1 LQQVTLFIEVLAV
14 LVTSVIIHENA
25 HGWVALMLGDETAKR
40 SGRLTLNP
48 ARHFD
53 FVGSLILPA
62 MLYFTTGAMFGY
74 AKPVPVNPSKLH
86 GKDRWGFAVVAIA
99 GPISNVIL
107 ALIASVIASKVY
119 GFRVAEVNPADVR
132 GLGGSIVPFLLS
144 VAFTLNLL
152 LAAFNLLPIPPLD
165 GSRLL
170 RLFLSTNG
178 RRTLD
183 RIEPYGFLI
192 LLALIV
198 WLSQPLF
205 RIVTLIESGLLRV
218 LPV

>member
-1 LQQVTLFIEVLAV
+1 VQNAIVAFAV
-14 LVTSVIIHENA
+14 LLASVIIHENA
-25 HGWVALMLGDETAKR
+25 HGWVALGLGDDTAKA

-48 ARHFD
+48 AKHFD

-62 MLYFTTGAMFGY
+62 MLLFTTGAMFGY
-74 AKPVPVNPSKLH
+74 AKPVPVNPSRLQ
-86 GKDRWGFAVVAIA
+86 GKDRWGFALVALA
-99 GPISNVIL
+99 GPVSNVVL
-107 ALIASVIASKVY
+107 ALIASTIATKVY
-119 GFRVAEVNPADVR
+119 GFRLVDLNPGDVR
-132 GLGGSIVPFLLS
+132 SLGGSIVPYVLA

-170 RLFLSTNG
+170 RLVLNTNG

-205 RIVTLIESGLLRV
+205 RIVTLIESGLLRL
-218 LPV
+218 LPL

>member
-1 LQQVTLFIEVLAV
+1 LQNAILSLAV
-14 LVTSVIIHENA
+14 LLASVIIHENA
-25 HGWVALMLGDETAKR
+25 HGWVALALGDETAKK

-48 ARHFD
+48 VKHFD

-74 AKPVPVNPSKLH
+74 AKPVPVNPSQLR
-86 GKDRWGFAVVAIA
+86 GKDRWGFAVVALA
-99 GPISNVIL
+99 GPVSNVIL
-107 ALIASVIASKVY
+107 ALIASVIAARVY
-119 GFRVAEVNPADVR
+119 GFRLAEINPADVR
-132 GLGGSIVPFLLS
+132 SVGGSGVLFVLS
-144 VAFTLNLL
+144 MAFTLNLL

-170 RLFLSTNG
+170 RLVLGTNG
-178 RRTLD
+178 RRMLD
-183 RIEPYGFLI
+183 RIEPFGFLI
-192 LLALIV
+192 LLGLIV
-198 WLSQPLF
+198 WLSAPLF

>member
-1 LQQVTLFIEVLAV
+1 VQRVIVFAEVLGV
-14 LVTSVIIHENA
+14 LVASVIIHENA
-25 HGWVALMLGDETAKR
+25 HGWVALALGDETAKK

-48 ARHFD
+48 VKHFD

-62 MLYFTTGAMFGY
+62 MMYFTTGGMFGY

-86 GKDRWGFAVVAIA
+86 GKDRWGFAVVALA
-99 GPISNVIL
+99 GPVSNVIL
-107 ALIASVIASKVY
+107 ALVASIIASKLY
-119 GFRVAEVNPADVR
+119 GFRVASVSPGDVQSV
-132 GLGGSIVPFLLS
+132 GGSLVPFLLS
-144 VAFTLNLL
+144 VAFALNML

-170 RLFLSTNG
+170 RLVLNADG
-178 RRTLD
+178 RRALD

-192 LLALIV
+192 LLGLIL
-198 WLSQPLF
+198 WLSGPLF

>member
-1 LQQVTLFIEVLAV
+1 VQNAIVAFAV
-14 LVTSVIIHENA
+14 LLASVIIHENA
-25 HGWVALMLGDETAKR
+25 HGWVALGLGDDTAKA

-48 ARHFD
+48 AKHFD

-62 MLYFTTGAMFGY
+62 MLLFTTGAMFGY
-74 AKPVPVNPSKLH
+74 AKPVPVNPSRLQ
-86 GKDRWGFAVVAIA
+86 GKDRWGFALVALA
-99 GPISNVIL
+99 GPVSNVVL
-107 ALIASVIASKVY
+107 ALIASTIATKVY
-119 GFRVAEVNPADVR
+119 GVRLADLNPGDVR
-132 GLGGSIVPFLLS
+132 SLGGSIVPYVLA

-170 RLFLSTNG
+170 RLVLNTNG

-205 RIVTLIESGLLRV
+205 RIVTLIESGLLRL
-218 LPV
+218 LPL

>member
-1 LQQVTLFIEVLAV
+1 MQNAIVALAV
-14 LVTSVIIHENA
+14 LLASVIIHENA
-25 HGWVALMLGDETAKR
+25 HGWVALGLGDDTAKA

-48 ARHFD
+48 AKHFD

-62 MLYFTTGAMFGY
+62 MLLFTTGAMFGY
-74 AKPVPVNPSKLH
+74 AKPVPVNPSRLQ
-86 GKDRWGFAVVAIA
+86 GKDRWGFALVALA
-99 GPISNVIL
+99 GPVSNVVL
-107 ALIASVIASKVY
+107 ALIASTIATKVY
-119 GFRVAEVNPADVR
+119 GFRLVDLNPGDVR
-132 GLGGSIVPFLLS
+132 SLGGSIVPYVLA

-170 RLFLSTNG
+170 RLVLNTNG

-205 RIVTLIESGLLRV
+205 RIVTLIESGLLRL
-218 LPV
+218 LPL

>member
-1 LQQVTLFIEVLAV
+1 LQNAILSLAV
-14 LVTSVIIHENA
+14 LLASVIIHENA
-25 HGWVALMLGDETAKR
+25 HGWVALALGDETAKK

-48 ARHFD
+48 VKHFD

-74 AKPVPVNPSKLH
+74 AKPVPVNPSQLR
-86 GKDRWGFAVVAIA
+86 GKDRWGFAVVALA
-99 GPISNVIL
+99 GPVSNVIL
-107 ALIASVIASKVY
+107 ALIASVIAARVY
-119 GFRVAEVNPADVR
+119 GFRLAEINPADARSV
-132 GLGGSIVPFLLS
+132 GGSGVLFVLS

-170 RLFLSTNG
+170 RLVLGTNG
-178 RRTLD
+178 RRMLD
-183 RIEPYGFLI
+183 RIEPFGFLI
-192 LLALIV
+192 LLGLIV
-198 WLSQPLF
+198 WLSAPLF

>member
-1 LQQVTLFIEVLAV
+1 MQNAILSLAV
-14 LVTSVIIHENA
+14 LLVSVIIHENA
-25 HGWVALMLGDETAKR
+25 HGLVAFALGDDTAKA

-48 ARHFD
+48 VKHFD

-62 MLYFTTGAMFGY
+62 MLFFTTGAMFGY
-74 AKPVPVNPSKLH
+74 AKPVPINPSKLQ
-86 GKDRWGFAVVAIA
+86 GKDRWGFALVALA
-99 GPISNVIL
+99 GPVSNVIL
-107 ALIASVIASKVY
+107 ALIASTVAAKVY
-119 GFRVAEVNPADVR
+119 GFRLAELNPADVR
-132 GLGGSIVPFLLS
+132 TFGGSMVPFVLA

-152 LAAFNLLPIPPLD
+152 LASFNLLPIPPLD

-170 RLFLSTNG
+170 RLVLGPNG

-183 RIEPYGFLI
+183 RIEPYGFVI
-192 LLALIV
+192 LLILIV

-205 RIVTLIESGLLRV
+205 RIVTLIESALLKV

>member
-1 LQQVTLFIEVLAV
+1 MQNAIVAFAV
-14 LVTSVIIHENA
+14 LLASVIIHENA
-25 HGWVALMLGDETAKR
+25 HGWVALGLGDDTAKA

-48 ARHFD
+48 AKHFD

-62 MLYFTTGAMFGY
+62 MLLFTTGAMFGY
-74 AKPVPVNPSKLH
+74 AKPVPVNPSRLQ
-86 GKDRWGFAVVAIA
+86 GKDRWGFALVALA
-99 GPISNVIL
+99 GPVSNVVL
-107 ALIASVIASKVY
+107 ALIASTIATKVY
-119 GFRVAEVNPADVR
+119 GFRLVDLNPGDVR
-132 GLGGSIVPFLLS
+132 SLGGSIVPYVLA

-170 RLFLSTNG
+170 RLVLNTNG

-205 RIVTLIESGLLRV
+205 RIVTLIESGLLRL
-218 LPV
+218 LPL

>member
-1 LQQVTLFIEVLAV
+1 MQNAIVAFAV
-14 LVTSVIIHENA
+14 LLASVIIHENA
-25 HGWVALMLGDETAKR
+25 HGWVALGLGDDTAKA

-48 ARHFD
+48 AKHFD

-62 MLYFTTGAMFGY
+62 MLLFTTGAMFGY
-74 AKPVPVNPSKLH
+74 AKPVPVNPSRLQ
-86 GKDRWGFAVVAIA
+86 GKDRWGFALVALA
-99 GPISNVIL
+99 GPVSNVVL
-107 ALIASVIASKVY
+107 ALIASTIATKVY
-119 GFRVAEVNPADVR
+119 GVRLADLNPGDVR
-132 GLGGSIVPFLLS
+132 SLGGSIVPYVLA

-170 RLFLSTNG
+170 RLVLNTNG

-205 RIVTLIESGLLRV
+205 RIVTLIESGLLRL
-218 LPV
+218 LPL

>member
-1 LQQVTLFIEVLAV
+1 MDRVVTFVEVLAV
-14 LVTSVIIHENA
+14 LIASVIIHENA
-25 HGWVALMLGDETAKR
+25 HGLVALALGDQTAKK
-40 SGRLTLNP
+40 SGRLSLNP
-48 ARHFD
+48 VKHFD

-62 MLYFTTGAMFGY
+62 MLYFTTGGMFGY

-86 GKDRWGFAVVAIA
+86 GKDRWGFALVALA
-99 GPISNVIL
+99 GPVSNVIL
-107 ALIASVIASKVY
+107 ALIASVIASTIY
-119 GFRVAEVNPADVR
+119 GLRVAAPSPDQIQN
-132 GLGGSIVPFLLS
+132 LGGSVVPFLLT

-170 RLFLSTNG
+170 RLFLNTNG

-192 LLALIV
+192 LLGLIV
-198 WLSQPLF
+198 WLRDPLF
-205 RIVTLIESGLLRV
+205 RVVTLIESGLLRV